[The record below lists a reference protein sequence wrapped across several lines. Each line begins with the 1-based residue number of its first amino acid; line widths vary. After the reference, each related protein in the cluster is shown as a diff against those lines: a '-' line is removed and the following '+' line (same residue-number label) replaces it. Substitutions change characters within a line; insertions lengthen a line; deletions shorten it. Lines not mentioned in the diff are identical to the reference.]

1 MIGLR
6 LLATCAGFA
15 GAMAAAAQGVW
26 DDPFE
31 STRRAF
37 HRAAWT
43 FHAGT
48 EHLLGTPSSWN
59 SNWIVNRGTDN
70 APLPDTLHFGILQA
84 RPNTGWALGMGHVWM
99 NDEDALADRVLAQ
112 LTVSKR
118 RTEERFLGLLGTP
131 GLGDSLVFDER
142 VRNASALAVS
152 GELCAHVAKSTGPDG
167 FVEWTTGIRST
178 YHLVQDSLGADPSL
192 FTPVALPRWHVAWT
206 LGVGAGAKV
215 WRGRMLRFNVAAD
228 ALQLFK
234 APTPDVFRPR
244 SAGVSG
250 VDWVQGSY
258 RPMRVTVSLDMY
270 RRKPNVGCAAPTK
283 SDRSWNLFD
292 PKMKGAGRAKQKGLD
307 KALKNR
313 AEADEDDWR

>member
-1 MIGLR
+1 MISLR
-6 LLATCAGFA
+6 LLATCAGLA
-15 GAMAAAAQGVW
+15 GAMVAAAQGVW

-59 SNWIVNRGTDN
+59 SNWIVNRGTDD
-70 APLPDTLHFGILQA
+70 APLPDTLHFGVMQA

-118 RTEERFLGLLGTP
+118 RTEERFLGLLGSP
-131 GLGDSLVFDER
+131 GLGDSLVFNER
-142 VRNASALAVS
+142 VRNSAALAVS

-234 APTPDVFRPR
+234 APTMDVFRPR

-292 PKMKGAGRAKQKGLD
+292 PKMKGAGRAKQKGFN

>member
-118 RTEERFLGLLGTP
+118 RTEER
-131 GLGDSLVFDER
+131 
-142 VRNASALAVS
+142 
-152 GELCAHVAKSTGPDG
+152 
-167 FVEWTTGIRST
+167 
-178 YHLVQDSLGADPSL
+178 
-192 FTPVALPRWHVAWT
+192 
-206 LGVGAGAKV
+206 
-215 WRGRMLRFNVAAD
+215 
-228 ALQLFK
+228 
-234 APTPDVFRPR
+234 
-244 SAGVSG
+244 
-250 VDWVQGSY
+250 
-258 RPMRVTVSLDMY
+258 
-270 RRKPNVGCAAPTK
+270 
-283 SDRSWNLFD
+283 
-292 PKMKGAGRAKQKGLD
+292 
-307 KALKNR
+307 
-313 AEADEDDWR
+313 